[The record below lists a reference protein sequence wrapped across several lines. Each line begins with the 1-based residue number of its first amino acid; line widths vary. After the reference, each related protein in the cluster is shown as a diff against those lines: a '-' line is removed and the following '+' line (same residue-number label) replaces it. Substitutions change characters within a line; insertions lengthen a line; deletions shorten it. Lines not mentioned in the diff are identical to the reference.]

1 MPLHLDF
8 LSQPYFSLILI
19 IYFCESTTFT
29 SRPQL
34 FYLLFSSTTTISY
47 NFHRNTTNKNWLWL
61 SAGKCIRFQCKDRKN
76 VAFQH
81 FDNCSSNIHL
91 WKAFTLLYIPN
102 ECIMKYTYFES
113 GVSIDSSIKTGSITS
128 MFHNIKIFSQAS
140 IGFWFS
146 KYSQSMHFYM
156 SIKQKESYIA
166 VTQPLE
172 TVC

>member
-76 VAFQH
+76 IAFQH
-81 FDNCSSNIHL
+81 FDIALLIFICGRHL
-91 WKAFTLLYIPN
+91 HFYIFQMN
-102 ECIMKYTYFES
+102 ALWNTHILS
-113 GVSIDSSIKTGSITS
+113 QVSVLILAQKLVVLHQCFIIL
-128 MFHNIKIFSQAS
+128 
-140 IGFWFS
+140 
-146 KYSQSMHFYM
+146 KYSLKHLLDFDFQNIAKVCI
-156 SIKQKESYIA
+156 SIW
-166 VTQPLE
+166 V
-172 TVC
+172 